1 MKMVA
6 IVVPAGVNTFDMAMG
21 GQLFAGVR
29 LPDGSPGYDVRFCG
43 DPTVAL
49 ASGNECGMLQT
60 TWPLATIEQADTVIV
75 PAAASIFQP
84 ATPDVIEP
92 LDPRLVV
99 AVQRAADR
107 GARVASICTGAFAL
121 AAMGLLDGMRATTH
135 WLYCDE
141 LARRSPLVQVDP
153 TVLFVDNDSVVTSA
167 GATAGLDMC
176 MHLVRRD
183 YGSAVATD
191 TSRLLVMPLQRDGG
205 QAQFIPQY
213 LTPRDATA
221 LQPVLDWIDHN
232 LVNPLTLADI
242 AKHAGLSVRTLQR
255 RFRTQLGTTTLNWLL
270 AARIHRAQ
278 YLLETTDLS
287 VDRIAAECGF
297 GSVVNLRHH
306 FTRQVGTPPRN
317 YRRTFSHRTA
327 S

>member
-1 MKMVA
+1 MRMVA
-6 IVVPAGVNTFDMAMG
+6 IVVPASVNTFDMAMG
-21 GQLFAGVR
+21 GQLFAAVR

-43 DPTVAL
+43 EPTVAL
-49 ASGNECGMLQT
+49 ASGQPAGMLQT
-60 TWPLATIEQADTVIV
+60 TWPLATIEQADTVII

-84 ATPDVIEP
+84 TTPDLIEP
-92 LDPRLVV
+92 LDPRLVT
-99 AVQRAADR
+99 AVLRAADR

-121 AAMGLLDGMRATTH
+121 GAMGLLDGMRATTH

-141 LARRSPLVQVDP
+141 LARRHPLIEVDP
-153 TVLFVDNDSVVTSA
+153 TVLFVDNDTVVTSA

-183 YGSAVATD
+183 YGSAVASD
-191 TSRLLVMPLQRDGG
+191 TARLLVMPLQRDGG

-213 LTPRDATA
+213 LPPQNATA
-221 LQPVLDWIDHN
+221 LQPVLDWIEHN
-232 LVNPLTLADI
+232 LARPLTLSEI
-242 AKHAGLSVRTLQR
+242 ANHAGLSVRTLQR

-270 AARIHRAQ
+270 AARVHRAQ

-287 VDRIAAECGF
+287 VDRIAAESGF

-306 FTRQVGTPPRN
+306 FIRQIGTPPRN
-317 YRRTFSHRTA
+317 YRRAFGNVAA